1 MCAPVATTSRART
14 TLSTSPAS
22 MRSIASAITPGQR
35 DAGTA
40 PSARRMPSAGSAP
53 TLTCSVAGSHS
64 AGVSIASML
73 VTQARPSRCPATT
86 RGTTRPPP
94 SAESEEKANEP
105 KATNP
110 VPGRPTSSTTSAPDT
125 TSCHHREAT
134 SKRSGPAD
142 ILAAARPHPIS
153 PLASRTQ
160 LTTVPRSTSWGS
172 RSNRSGTTGASRVR
186 ARRRGRRGTVTARQP
201 MRCGDGKMTRMSRA
215 SLDKAPR
222 EVAEM
227 FDEVAGRYDLTNDV
241 LSLGQDRLWRR
252 AVVRAVD
259 ARPGERILDIAA
271 GTGTSSEPFADAGV
285 DVVPADFSLGMLRA
299 GNRRRPDLPF
309 TAADALALPFADNSF
324 DVVTMSFGLRNVADT
339 GRALEEFHRVT
350 TPGGR
355 LLICEFSTPAFTP
368 FRTVYQEYLM
378 RALPSVA

>member
-1 MCAPVATTSRART
+1 
-14 TLSTSPAS
+14 
-22 MRSIASAITPGQR
+22 
-35 DAGTA
+35 
-40 PSARRMPSAGSAP
+40 
-53 TLTCSVAGSHS
+53 
-64 AGVSIASML
+64 
-73 VTQARPSRCPATT
+73 
-86 RGTTRPPP
+86 
-94 SAESEEKANEP
+94 
-105 KATNP
+105 
-110 VPGRPTSSTTSAPDT
+110 
-125 TSCHHREAT
+125 
-134 SKRSGPAD
+134 
-142 ILAAARPHPIS
+142 
-153 PLASRTQ
+153 
-160 LTTVPRSTSWGS
+160 
-172 RSNRSGTTGASRVR
+172 
-186 ARRRGRRGTVTARQP
+186 
-201 MRCGDGKMTRMSRA
+201 MSRA

-378 RALPSVA
+378 RALPSVARRVSSNPDSYVYLAESIQAWPDQEGLARQIRAAGWSGVRWRNLSGGIVALHHAVR